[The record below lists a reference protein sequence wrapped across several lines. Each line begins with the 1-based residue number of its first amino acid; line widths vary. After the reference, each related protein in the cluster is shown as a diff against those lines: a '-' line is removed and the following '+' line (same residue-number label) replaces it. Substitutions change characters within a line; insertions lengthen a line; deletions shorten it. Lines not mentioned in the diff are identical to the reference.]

1 MGPLWLLARQR
12 RAPVAAIGLIV
23 VVVVGVLLG
32 PTAVRAGSLQP
43 ITVPV
48 VVLLPVAAACL
59 IAITTVS
66 TMPEL
71 ERTADRPMTVVRL
84 LLLLL
89 ALLLPTTA
97 LLALVTAGSVGHLGP
112 PATVRNLL
120 GLTGL
125 GLLGVAVLDGSFGWL
140 PPCVLAGLAFIVGAR
155 GDGTA
160 HPWAF
165 VIRPNNDLIAFTT
178 AVVLLLAGTIAS
190 LAAQQRAAT
199 RATDDF

>member
-1 MGPLWLLARQR
+1 MRPLWLLARQR
-12 RAPVAAIGLIV
+12 RAPVAALGLV
-23 VVVVGVLLG
+23 VVVVAGALLG
-32 PTAVRAGSLQP
+32 PTAVRIGSLQP

-59 IAITTVS
+59 IALTTVS
-66 TMPEL
+66 TIPEL
-71 ERTADRPMTVVRL
+71 ERTADRPMTVLR

-97 LLALVTAGSVGHLGP
+97 LLALVTAGSVGQLGP
-112 PATVRNLL
+112 PATIRNLL

-125 GLLGVAVLDGSFGWL
+125 GLLGVAVLGGSFGWL
-140 PPCVLAGLAFIVGAR
+140 PPCVLAGLAFIAGAR

-165 VIRPNNDLIAFTT
+165 VIRPNNDPIAFTT

-190 LAAQQRAAT
+190 LATQQRATT
-199 RATDDF
+199 RATDYL